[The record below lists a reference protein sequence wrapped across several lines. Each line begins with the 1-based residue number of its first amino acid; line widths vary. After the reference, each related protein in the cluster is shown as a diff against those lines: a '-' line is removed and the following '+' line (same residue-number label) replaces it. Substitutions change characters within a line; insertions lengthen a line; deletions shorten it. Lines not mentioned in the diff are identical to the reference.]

1 MPNIIELAD
10 STLQSTRPLFEIVG
24 IEPSAYED
32 PLNIMI
38 SILLQV
44 VTPDADGEKL
54 THDMLLEIFQ
64 SIEGIFVKGASCKQP
79 TALMTS
85 IVSNSVVFF
94 LRLLTSAQIR
104 AELEKGLRIA
114 KAAESARAPAGST
127 KASKSPSLLKPS
139 FTSCTHP

>member
-32 PLNIMI
+32 PLNIMV

-104 AELEKGLRIA
+104 ADPESYTPYLLDFQMELGEFCDTLVETMGEDAGLCLRVV
-114 KAAESARAPAGST
+114 SN
-127 KASKSPSLLKPS
+127 
-139 FTSCTHP
+139 